1 MKISK
6 DSLKELAKM
15 QFDTA
20 KLIIAAAVIA
30 PMFKNESFNWV
41 SFLLGVALATLVALG
56 GVYTN
61 ERALK

>member
-1 MKISK
+1 
-6 DSLKELAKM
+6 M

-30 PMFKNESFNWV
+30 PMFKNEPFNWV